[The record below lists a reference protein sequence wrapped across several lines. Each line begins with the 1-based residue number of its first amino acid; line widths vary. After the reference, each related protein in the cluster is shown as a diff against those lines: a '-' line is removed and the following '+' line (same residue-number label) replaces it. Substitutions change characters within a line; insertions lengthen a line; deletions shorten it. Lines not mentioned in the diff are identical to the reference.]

1 MAATADA
8 TLDRSE
14 SAIALHPAQP
24 RTQLAKPVTN
34 HLFVS
39 NIRFLSMAAVVLS
52 HSIVSSFRLVGLG
65 DTGWLE
71 RTMRQPVEF
80 DVIGFFLISGFLL
93 EEGMTRWRPAEYLS
107 RRFQRIFL
115 PWLAWF
121 SVYCGINLAGAS
133 VHGRFRFD
141 SMHGVTLPVL
151 HAVRDGLLSPFWF
164 VPNLLLALCIL
175 LACRRFLF
183 DLRMGS
189 ILLALSLFYGLN
201 IYMHWAHFENH
212 TEALLGF
219 VFYLWL
225 GAWGAR
231 NFAAI
236 QTWIAHTSMLFLIV
250 MAVLAGL
257 GALLESSL
265 LAAAGNS
272 QPLNILRIS
281 NQIYSIATVLV
292 ILKFR
297 KPVWPR
303 AMNVRTVTFGIY
315 LTQAVV
321 MLLLLNMVNRTFLSR
336 VTGLSGGAQ
345 VAAAFCLTLACFAV
359 TYWCAFALTVWLLR
373 HPRLCWMVGNRGN
386 GSAGLPETALPAPL
400 Q

>member
-1 MAATADA
+1 
-8 TLDRSE
+8 
-14 SAIALHPAQP
+14 
-24 RTQLAKPVTN
+24 
-34 HLFVS
+34 
-39 NIRFLSMAAVVLS
+39 MAAVVLS